1 MEEEEI
7 DFLLIT
13 FPCRGRCLPESFLL
27 ASVGWFSKIGKT
39 VSPRCGSVASCLFCD
54 FSVVDIKIG

>member
-13 FPCRGRCLPESFLL
+13 FLCRGRCLPESFLL

-39 VSPRCGSVASCLFCD
+39 APKAWQHRFLF
-54 FSVVDIKIG
+54 IL